1 MGTGPAHAIPAP
13 PAPVFPF
20 LGHHTQVQ
28 QRGNIPGS
36 PSCAFGAAG
45 GAGEP
50 ESKPKCSTGGAC
62 SRIASPHSSPAPQT
76 AIRAHPQPPNLKY
89 GRVSAGSAQRGKEKQ
104 RLRVKTHPV
113 PLEFFVFLFFF
124 PICLS
129 EPG

>member
-1 MGTGPAHAIPAP
+1 MQFQPLLPPCSRFWGITPRCSSEETFPALH
-13 PAPVFPF
+13 PV
-20 LGHHTQVQ
+20 LSVQ
-28 QRGNIPGS
+28 QGELGNLKANPN
-36 PSCAFGAAG
+36 AAQEVLAAG
-45 GAGEP
+45 LQVLIPHLLP
-50 ESKPKCSTGGAC
+50 E
-62 SRIASPHSSPAPQT
+62 Q
-76 AIRAHPQPPNLKY
+76 AIRAQPQPPNLKY

>member
-1 MGTGPAHAIPAP
+1 MQFQPLLPPCSLFWGVTPRCSSKETFPALH
-13 PAPVFPF
+13 PV
-20 LGHHTQVQ
+20 LSVQ
-28 QRGNIPGS
+28 QGELGNLKANPN
-36 PSCAFGAAG
+36 AAQKALAAG
-45 GAGEP
+45 LQVLIPHLLP
-50 ESKPKCSTGGAC
+50 E
-62 SRIASPHSSPAPQT
+62 Q

-89 GRVSAGSAQRGKEKQ
+89 GRVPAGSAQRGKEKQ